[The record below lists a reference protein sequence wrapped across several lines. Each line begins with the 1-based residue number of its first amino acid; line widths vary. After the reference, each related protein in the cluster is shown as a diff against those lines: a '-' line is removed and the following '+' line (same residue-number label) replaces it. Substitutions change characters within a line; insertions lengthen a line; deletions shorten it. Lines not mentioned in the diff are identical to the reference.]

1 MTTADHLPGLEALWS
16 DSVLPEHLATRPA
29 MPEARLA
36 RAVLDDAI
44 DVVLEPM
51 RLSRAARKLRKR
63 TEEWLA
69 SDETTWPYSFLNICH
84 ALAVDPAWVRR
95 RVHELRSASRH
106 VRPAA

>member
-29 MPEARLA
+29 TPEARLA
-36 RAVLDDAI
+36 RAVLDDAV

-51 RLSRAARKLRKR
+51 RFNRAARRLRKR
-63 TEEWLA
+63 TEEWFA
-69 SDETTWPYSFLNICH
+69 SGDPEWPYSFVNVCH
-84 ALAVDPAWVRR
+84 GLGVDPEWVRR
-95 RVHELRSASRH
+95 RVHELQTMH